1 MDEADVLS
9 DRIAILSDG
18 ELKCAGSTFFLKKR
32 FGTGYHLVCAKDF
45 DCNSNAVTK
54 LLQKYIPEIRVES
67 ESESEIAYLLSEDRV
82 DLFKTVFE
90 ELEMNLSRLNL
101 KSFGISLTTLE
112 EIFLKIGVS
121 EKIGTVSSAKS
132 TFEEEST
139 ISDTR
144 ITLNGDRML
153 LTGSALLW
161 NQAKAMFKKRYLCW
175 WRAILTFCW
184 YNFFVVGILGLYIFQ
199 IGSIF
204 KESTGLPSLDI
215 TLDSYESP
223 ITILQNTS
231 NSK

>member
-9 DRIAILSDG
+9 DRIAILSEG

-32 FGTGYHLVCAKDF
+32 FGTGYHLICAKDY

-54 LLQKYIPEIRVES
+54 VVQKYIPEIRIES

-82 DLFKTVFE
+82 EMFTIIFE
-90 ELEMNLSRLNL
+90 DLEMNLSRLNL

-112 EIFLKIGVS
+112 EIFLNIGVS
-121 EKIGTVSSAKS
+121 EKIGTATSAQ
-132 TFEEEST
+132 TAYEEESA

-144 ITLNGDRML
+144 ITLNGDRIL
-153 LTGSALLW
+153 LNGPALLW
-161 NQAKAMFKKRYLCW
+161 NQAVAMYKKRYLCW